1 MIHQRTQN
9 DDHKHKESVPS
20 NSGPNHVFST
30 VKRKQIR
37 FAIRRTA
44 AIGTTWFFP
53 ENRKRR
59 VRGLRSSCH
68 CRVTSSVT
76 EGMPTNL

>member
-44 AIGTTWFFP
+44 AIGTAWFFSREP
-53 ENRKRR
+53 QAPRE
-59 VRGLRSSCH
+59 RSE
-68 CRVTSSVT
+68 V
-76 EGMPTNL
+76 